1 MDDPAEADAAE
12 PYLGPIV
19 DNGEISAARI
29 DHVSADGS
37 ARSPAP
43 SDDIWVAHP
52 TVPAQRRTIVITG
65 RGAEGQL
72 PRRRGFDASLPL
84 HERAGFKPDRVA
96 MWAVLLGV
104 VLLLVAAASSHGAIL
119 ATHLGH

>member
-1 MDDPAEADAAE
+1 MPEE
-12 PYLGPIV
+12 
-19 DNGEISAARI
+19 
-29 DHVSADGS
+29 
-37 ARSPAP
+37 
-43 SDDIWVAHP
+43 
-52 TVPAQRRTIVITG
+52 RRTIVITG

-72 PRRRGFDASLPL
+72 PRRRGWDASLPL

-104 VLLLVAAASSHGAIL
+104 ILLLVAAASSHGAIL